1 MTLYNAREESP
12 ETPETP
18 ETTASSEPPPLVVP
32 STPASSARI
41 SWHPENPARR
51 SKDPENLDISEEG
64 HGNDSN
70 DSEEGVSDDSE
81 EGVSETSDDSEEGD
95 GSDSDDSE
103 ISENSDDSG

>member
-1 MTLYNAREESP
+1 MTLYNAREES
-12 ETPETP
+12 PETP

-64 HGNDSN
+64 
-70 DSEEGVSDDSE
+70 
-81 EGVSETSDDSEEGD
+81 D